1 MINAAQIRAARGL
14 IGWSQDELAEQAG
27 VSVSIV
33 ESLES
38 EADSGHAAV
47 ERLERVERALEAGGA
62 VFIDA
67 DGLGPGVR
75 LLGA

>member
-27 VSVSIV
+27 VPVSFIK
-33 ESLES
+33 SLES
-38 EADSGHAAV
+38 EAELGQA
-47 ERLERVERALEAGGA
+47 ENLERVERALEAGGA

-67 DGLGPGVR
+67 DSLGPGVR